1 MLTRQEMSSM
11 YSIVRTAVGVV
22 LMVPLVRP
30 IVGTIGTVAE
40 TASNTLS
47 SVHKG
52 IQVMNKAAHRAA
64 ELTDL
69 KSETICE
76 LNKLDL
82 ITMQRKGLIEWAEA
96 NEELRKRYE
105 KFDKDV
111 QATVDAQRHRFP
123 SL

>member
-1 MLTRQEMSSM
+1 M
-11 YSIVRTAVGVV
+11 YSIVRTAVGAV
-22 LMVPLVRP
+22 LMVPLIRP
-30 IVGTIGTVAE
+30 IVNTVGSVAV
-40 TASNTLS
+40 TAGQTLD

-52 IQVMNKAAHRAA
+52 VQVMNKAAHRAA

-96 NEELRKRYE
+96 NEELRVRYE
-105 KFDKDV
+105 KFDPV
-111 QATVDAQRHRFP
+111 V
-123 SL
+123 

>member
-1 MLTRQEMSSM
+1 M

-40 TASNTLS
+40 TAGNTLS

-82 ITMQRKGLIEWAEA
+82 ITMQRKGLIDWAEA

-111 QATVDAQRHRFP
+111 QTNIDAQRHRFP